1 VVVFRYI
8 LKETGCDTV
17 FGIHLF
23 EEFREFLIGVIKAS
37 FEVLTAVLL

>member
-1 VVVFRYI
+1 VVVFRNI